1 MAQEKEEKDLPKVI
15 VTERERAPDDKSVL
29 ETKRGADD
37 IQVVVVTWYKQALIR
52 TVRTYLQSLLGFIVA
67 VGSGAAGA
75 VGINIPMQD
84 FGQLFLSSAS
94 LAIAPAII
102 SLLQNAVEL
111 LTRLDSTSPQMR
123 A

>member
-29 ETKRGADD
+29 ETKRGTDD